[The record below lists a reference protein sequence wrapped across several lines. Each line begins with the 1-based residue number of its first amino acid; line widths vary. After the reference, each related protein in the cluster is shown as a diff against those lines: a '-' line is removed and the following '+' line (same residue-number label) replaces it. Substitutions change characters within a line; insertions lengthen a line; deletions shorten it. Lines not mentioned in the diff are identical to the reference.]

1 MIGWHLLYAPRMP
14 QEARFVIF
22 APTPPSKETPSP
34 ARHIAD
40 ISARLITSRTVRF
53 LVTSR
58 TGGPVTDT
66 QVDLFLDQ
74 LVDAPIK
81 DERALMEF
89 PFFSLQKQP
98 RRVPFIYDDGVVRI
112 EVEPGSRGIATI
124 WDKDILIYLA
134 SLLNDRIERG
144 APVNRT
150 IQFPA
155 YDFMKVTGRST
166 SKRGYELFL
175 DALHRLRSTNI
186 LTTIEA
192 GGEKEHRGF
201 GWIEDWRVIERTTRR
216 GERVMAG
223 VEVTLNRWMFNAV
236 VKDRRVLTINRDYFR
251 LTMGL
256 ERRLYE
262 LARKHVGHQPEW
274 FIGLAR
280 LSEKCGSTREVRKF
294 KADLHKVIAR
304 DSIPDYTAQLVDQAD
319 APFKTRDGHPLVRF
333 APKSEV
339 VIPPEPPPP
348 ASAPTPQ
355 QPPRLRM
362 ATIDEAQHRFPG
374 YSIDYLER
382 AWQDWTAGKGAVLRN
397 PDKAFLAWCQTYT
410 RNNPL

>member
-1 MIGWHLLYAPRMP
+1 MA
-14 QEARFVIF
+14 
-22 APTPPSKETPSP
+22 
-34 ARHIAD
+34 
-40 ISARLITSRTVRF
+40 
-53 LVTSR
+53 
-58 TGGPVTDT
+58 DT

-192 GGEKEHRGF
+192 AGEKDQRGF

-294 KADLHKVIAR
+294 KADLRKVIVR
-304 DSIPDYTAQLVDQAD
+304 DSIPDYTAQLVDQID

-333 APKSEV
+333 TPKGEV
-339 VIPPEPPPP
+339 VIPPEPLP
-348 ASAPTPQ
+348 APTPQ

-362 ATIDEAQHRFPG
+362 ATIDEAQRRFPG

-382 AWQDWTAGKGAVLRN
+382 AWQDWTAGKGEVLRN
-397 PDKAFLAWCQTYT
+397 PDKAFLAWCRTYT
-410 RNNPL
+410 TNNPL